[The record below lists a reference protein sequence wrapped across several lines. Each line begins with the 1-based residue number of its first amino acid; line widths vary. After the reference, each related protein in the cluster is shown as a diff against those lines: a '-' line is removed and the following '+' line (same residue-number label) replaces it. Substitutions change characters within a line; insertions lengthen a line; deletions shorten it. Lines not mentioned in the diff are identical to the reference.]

1 MIIEILKKIN
11 SQVLG
16 VNRRNQEYVRPFNL
30 PSSKRIADNKLLTKR
45 IISAVGI
52 GTPSLYK
59 VIRTKKQLQFLD
71 WESLPKSF
79 VIKPNQGTGGNGI
92 LVFFGKRKG
101 KLEWI
106 RPNGTYM
113 NKKDLILHMENIL
126 EGRYS
131 MGNRADIVLI
141 EERVKNDNSIK
152 PYTYRGVPD
161 VRVIVFNRVPI
172 MAMLRLPTKRSN
184 GTANLHSGA
193 ICCGID
199 IASGITMTGMYLK
212 PNPIIEDTYNFT
224 DYTLDLERNVPIT
237 GIQIPYWNKI
247 LEISIKCQEVSG
259 LGYLGVDIALDREK
273 GPVIFE
279 INARPG
285 LGIQVANQEGL
296 RERLKRVEGLT
307 VKSIKHGITISKNLF
322 GGQVEKE
329 IETLSGKTVVN
340 LIEKISVYY
349 KEKTRTKRKR
359 IKTVKNKRE
368 IVNALLDTGT
378 ITSRIDWG
386 LAATIGYFDALNY
399 FLSCNLPQ
407 NFQTF
412 NDAQEY
418 IDKNSELVTKH
429 PDIIRLAKIFE
440 DGKIYIRPVIEINIK
455 IAKELKQVEMVIGNR
470 TDMLY
475 PVLIGRK
482 DLKGYLID
490 PSKTF
495 NK

>member
-1 MIIEILKKIN
+1 MIIEILRKIN

-16 VNRRNQEYVRPFNL
+16 VNRRNQEYVRPLNL

-45 IISAVGI
+45 IISSVGI
-52 GTPSLYK
+52 NTPTLYK

-92 LVFFGKRKG
+92 LVFFGKRKN

-113 NKKDLILHMENIL
+113 SKNDIILHIENIL

-131 MGNRADIVLI
+131 MGNRIDIALI

-152 PYTYRGVPD
+152 PYTYKGVPD
-161 VRVIVFNRVPI
+161 VRVIVYNRVPI

-199 IASGITMTGMYLK
+199 IASGVTMSGMYLK
-212 PNPIIEDTYNFT
+212 PNPIVEDTYNFT

-247 LEISIKCQEVSG
+247 LEIAIKCQDVSG

-285 LGIQVANQEGL
+285 LGIQVANREGL
-296 RERLKRVEGLT
+296 RERLKRVEGLSI
-307 VKSIKHGITISKNLF
+307 KSIKHGISVSKNLF

-329 IETLSGKTVVN
+329 IETVSGKTVVN
-340 LIEKISVYY
+340 LIEKINVFH
-349 KEKTRTKRKR
+349 KIKTRIKRKR
-359 IKTVKNKRE
+359 TKTVKNKRE
-368 IVNALLDTGT
+368 VVNALLDTGT

-386 LAATIGYFDALNY
+386 LAATIGYYDALNY
-399 FLSCNLPQ
+399 FISCNIPKS
-407 NFQTF
+407 FSSF
-412 NDAQEY
+412 IDAQEY
-418 IDKNSELVTKH
+418 IDKNTEVITKH
-429 PDIIRLAKIFE
+429 PDIIRLAKISE
-440 DGKIYIRPVIEINIK
+440 DGKVHVRPVIEVDIK
-455 IAKELKQVEMVIGNR
+455 IAKEIKKIEMVIGNR

-482 DLKGYLID
+482 DLKDYLID

>member
-11 SQVLG
+11 DQVLG
-16 VNRRNQEYVRPFNL
+16 INRRNQEYVRALNL
-30 PSSKRIADNKLLTKR
+30 SYSKRIADNKLITKR
-45 IISAVGI
+45 VISSVGI
-52 GTPSLYK
+52 NTPTLYK
-59 VIRTKKQLQFLD
+59 VIRTKKQLEFLD

-79 VIKPNQGTGGNGI
+79 VVKPNKGTGGNGI
-92 LVFFGKRKG
+92 LVFYGKRKNR
-101 KLEWI
+101 LEWI
-106 RPNGTYM
+106 RPNRTYM
-113 NKKDLILHMENIL
+113 SKNDIILHIENIL

-131 MGNRADIVLI
+131 MGNRTDIALI

-152 PYTYRGVPD
+152 PYTYKGVPD
-161 VRVIVFNRVPI
+161 VRVIVYNRVPI
-172 MAMLRLPTKRSN
+172 MAMLRIPTKKSN

-199 IASGITMTGMYLK
+199 IASGVTMSGMYLK

-224 DYTLDLERNVPIT
+224 DYTLDLEKNLPIT
-237 GIQIPYWNKI
+237 GIQIPHWNKI

-273 GPVIFE
+273 GPVVFE

-285 LGIQVANQEGL
+285 LGIQVANRTGL
-296 RERLKRVEGLT
+296 RERLKRVEGLKI
-307 VKSIKHGITISKNLF
+307 KSIKHGISVSKNLF

-329 IETLSGKTVVN
+329 IENLSGKTVVN

-349 KEKTRTKRKR
+349 RAKTKIKRK
-359 IKTVKNKRE
+359 KTKTIKNKRE

-399 FLSCNLPQ
+399 FLSCNIPKS
-407 NFQTF
+407 FSSF
-412 NDAQEY
+412 VDAQKF
-418 IDKNSELVTKH
+418 IDKNSDLITKH
-429 PDIIRLAKIFE
+429 PDIIRLAKISE
-440 DGKIYIRPVIEINIK
+440 DGKVHVRPVIEIEIK
-455 IAKELKQVEMVIGNR
+455 IAKEIKKIEMVIGNR

-482 DLKGYLID
+482 DLKDYLID